1 MNGSE
6 KFIIKLLETK
16 LTETYIEVYGAEAWN
31 RQTDEEKGQ
40 TLHNLF
46 MSFLKVAA
54 SKAE

>member
-1 MNGSE
+1 MEQVLRSE
-6 KFIIKLLETK
+6 LIKA
-16 LTETYIEVYGAEAWN
+16 YIEAYGAEAWN

-54 SKAE
+54 SKAK